1 MDGPEPPSR
10 TWERKKDGG
19 SGRMKKK
26 ENGEEGSE
34 KLLYSTWVHH

>member
-1 MDGPEPPSR
+1 MDQNPHPEP
-10 TWERKKDGG
+10 WKGKEMGG
-19 SGRMKKK
+19 SGRRKKN